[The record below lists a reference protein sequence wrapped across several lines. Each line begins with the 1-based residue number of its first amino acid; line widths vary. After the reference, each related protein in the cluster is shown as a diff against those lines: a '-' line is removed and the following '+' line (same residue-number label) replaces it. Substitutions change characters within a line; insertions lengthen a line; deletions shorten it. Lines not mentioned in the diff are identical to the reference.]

1 MGLSVTLSNALAGLR
16 VGQSSMEVLSRNV
29 SNAGTPGFHKQS
41 VSIIDTLGINSVYAR
56 EGTITRAFNESLQKH
71 YTMATSESGFSS
83 VRASYLDRLQT
94 LVGKPGTTGSLDTA
108 YANFQNS
115 LVTLATTPDSFASRA
130 ETVQQAQILAET
142 LNRMSSDIQSI
153 RGEIEGKIATTVN
166 DLNTMLGALEDIN
179 ARMPDGG
186 IDAASRAAMLDQR
199 DRLITDLSTALDIRV
214 TYRPDDTVSI
224 MTRSGV
230 GLLDNRA
237 SVFAFQSAG
246 ALDATSLANIDP
258 EKNGVGMLTLGT
270 PSGLTLDLVGQNVFR
285 SGELAGLIQLR
296 DGDLVDTQAQL
307 DEVAAALAQAMS
319 TEITAGTPV
328 TVGASTGYEVDIG
341 GLRNGNDLTFSYLEN
356 GIKKNVRAVRVDDTS
371 KLPMDY
377 RDANGVR
384 VIGIDFS
391 GGTASVATQ
400 LQDAMGSSIAVTNPS
415 GTTLRL
421 VDDGAAGT
429 IDLLTLDARATVTGA
444 QTGAK
449 GLSLFVDTFNAD
461 FTNALDNAG
470 QKLGF
475 AARIRVNPAIINDTT
490 LLVQYQAG
498 GSLGDASRVNQLVD
512 NLDNLRF
519 AGGAGATD
527 RTAVF
532 RIAGN
537 VSDLV
542 SQTINY
548 VGNLASAALSDAQTQ
563 DLTLNALSERLD
575 SEYGVDI
582 DEEMARLIEL
592 QNAYSA
598 NARVVSAVQ
607 DLIDALLQ
615 I

>member
-1 MGLSVTLSNALAGLR
+1 MGLSVTLSNALSGLR

-29 SNAGTPGFHKQS
+29 SNAGTPGYHKQS
-41 VSIIDTLGINSVYAR
+41 VSVIDTLGINSAYAR

-71 YTMATSESGFSS
+71 YTSAISGSGFAD
-83 VRASYLDRLQT
+83 VRSTYLDRLQT
-94 LVGKPGTTGSLDTA
+94 LMGKPGTTGSLDTA
-108 YANFQNS
+108 YAGFQNS

-142 LNRMSSDIQSI
+142 LNRMSGDIQSM

-166 DLNTMLGALEDIN
+166 DLNSMLGALEDIN
-179 ARMPDGG
+179 TRMPDGG
-186 IDAASRAAMLDQR
+186 IDAGSRAAMLDQR
-199 DRLITDLSTALDIRV
+199 DRLLNDLSNALDIRV

-246 ALDATSLANIDP
+246 ALDATSLANVDP
-258 EKNGVGMLTLGT
+258 EQNGVGTLTLET

-319 TEITAGTPV
+319 TEITPGTDV
-328 TVGASTGYEVDIG
+328 TVGASAGYEVDIG
-341 GLRNGNDLTFSYLEN
+341 ALRNGNDFTFSYLEN
-356 GIKKNVRAVRVDDTS
+356 GIEKNVRAVRVDDTA

-377 RDANGVR
+377 KDANGVR
-384 VIGIDFS
+384 VIGLNFS

-400 LQDAMGSSIAVTNPS
+400 LQDAMGSSIAVSNPS

-421 VDDGAAGT
+421 VDDGPTGT
-429 IDLLTLDARATVTGA
+429 IDMLSLNARATVTGA

-461 FTNALDNAG
+461 FTNSLDNAG

-475 AARIRVNPAIINDTT
+475 ASRIRVNPAIINDTK
-490 LLVQYQAG
+490 LLVQYDPTS
-498 GSLGDASRVNQLVD
+498 SLGDATRVDQLVS

-519 AGGAGATD
+519 AGGAGSSD
-527 RTAVF
+527 RNAVF
-532 RIAGN
+532 RIAGT

-548 VGNLASAALSDAQTQ
+548 VGNMASTALADSTTQALTM
-563 DLTLNALSERLD
+563 TALSERLD
-575 SEYGVDI
+575 AEYGVDI

-598 NARVVSAVQ
+598 NARVVSTVQ
-607 DLIDALLQ
+607 ELIDALLR